1 MSSPINKPNLQNQES
16 KTEIPPVVVEDI
28 FEHEDSGKEEKE
40 KQPESVEVKV
50 STPEVSKDIAPE
62 KKVEKEQHKEGE
74 MDRMQQAPPPAQPEP
89 VADDIA
95 VSKEKSVDL
104 MKIEN
109 ILSDHLDELFLQ
121 MTPQEQMAFKKK
133 GEETAEKVNVLLE
146 ETKIKVKE
154 ILVLIK
160 EWLKIIPGVN
170 KFFIEQEA
178 KIKTDRLLNLKERK

>member
-1 MSSPINKPNLQNQES
+1 MPNPINKPDLS
-16 KTEIPPVVVEDI
+16 SPDTKRGATSEIEDI
-28 FEHEDSGKEEKE
+28 FEHEDANKVEQ
-40 KQPESVEVKV
+40 QPEPVEVKV
-50 STPEVSKDIAPE
+50 TLPEVSKEITPE
-62 KKVEKEQHKEGE
+62 KKVEKEQQKENE
-74 MDRMQQAPPPAQPEP
+74 INQMQQAPPPVQPDP
-89 VADDIA
+89 VVDKTT
-95 VSKEKSVDL
+95 VSEERSVDL

-133 GEETAEKVNVLLE
+133 GEETAEKVNELLK

-178 KIKTDRLLNLKERK
+178 KIKTDRLLNLRERE